1 MPGEGFSHRSHQ
13 GGKEQPQGE
22 RRKEPGHQPDQ
33 SGSQQHAGQDA
44 PELSRG
50 MGRLFHLCSSLYPSK
65 SVFSIRQS
73 PSGYEPFPGFPV
85 SGVVFQL
92 VTVFVFFQS
101 FVLHSLICYGIFVF
115 I

>member
-1 MPGEGFSHRSHQ
+1 MPGESLSHRSHQ

-50 MGRLFHLCSSLYPSK
+50 MGRLFHPHSSLPMDLL
-65 SVFSIRQS
+65 SVYGSSRRVMS
-73 PSGYEPFPGFPV
+73 LSPGFR
-85 SGVVFQL
+85 FQGL
-92 VTVFVFFQS
+92 FFS
-101 FVLHSLICYGIFVF
+101 
-115 I
+115 